1 MARVYLARIANPDMT
16 DIKRITP
23 IRLALVRRSP
33 TQTTVLS
40 SENGSPLLMHTSAFI
55 DRKSPSAAICRLDAL
70 FALLE

>member
-1 MARVYLARIANPDMT
+1 MARVYLARMANPDMT

-40 SENGSPLLMHTSAFI
+40 SENGPPVLMHTSAFI
-55 DRKSPSAAICRLDAL
+55 DRKNPSAAICRLDAL